1 MYDVLVDKV
10 NSNVRKSGK
19 CTMSTFHE
27 TKKSQLSRNT
37 SSKTIRVIVRIISHW
52 YGLVWSEIVHSVH
65 LACKPAYLSLIK
77 RNIFKTMC
85 VICRWCRK
93 RKVLLPWHY
102 LWQVFDWSKQ
112 HCVGQFQLC
121 FHCIVSY
128 RWRHYVLYSITGQI
142 GAKRWNQPVRYWTSN
157 HSLRPH

>member
-1 MYDVLVDKV
+1 MYRHGMYDVLVDKV

-65 LACKPAYLSLIK
+65 LACKPPYLSLIK

-102 LWQVFDWSKQ
+102 LWQVFDCSKQ
-112 HCVGQFQLC
+112 HCARSVPVMFPLYC
-121 FHCIVSY
+121 FLQKETLRIVLNY
-128 RWRHYVLYSITGQI
+128 QANRC
-142 GAKRWNQPVRYWTSN
+142 KRVKSAGKI
-157 HSLRPH
+157 LDK